1 MITGAGSGIGRAV
14 ALEMARHGMN
24 LALVDINASGLEQT
38 RGLINDES
46 LTVSSHVLDVT
57 AVDALKTLPHLVSEV
72 HRTVDVLVNNAGVT
86 CVKSFF
92 EQSMDDFDWVMNVNF
107 NAVVRGTKL
116 FLPYLMRRPEAHII
130 NISSIFGIV
139 GIPGQTSYCA
149 SKFAV
154 RGFSEALQEELI
166 NTPIGV
172 TVVHPGGVA
181 TRVVSDAR
189 TSDEALKGKM
199 ARAFERHAI
208 HPDEA
213 ARLIVRALRKK
224 RPRLVLTREAIL
236 GDLVKRF
243 FPVWGNRFFVSLLIR
258 ILGMKPMM
266 DALHTRAYETESA
279 RPLPME
285 NE

>member
-14 ALEMARHGMN
+14 ALEMSRQGMN
-24 LALVDINASGLEQT
+24 LALVDINEAGLAQT
-38 RGLINDES
+38 RAMISDS
-46 LTVSSHVLDVT
+46 KLTVSCHVVDVT
-57 AVDALKTLPHLVSEV
+57 DIQALKALPQGVLAF

-139 GIPGQTSYCA
+139 GVPGQTSYCA

-154 RGFSEALQEELI
+154 RGFSESLQEELI

-181 TRVVSDAR
+181 TRVVADAR
-189 TSDEALKGKM
+189 TSDEALKTEM

-213 ARLIVRALRKK
+213 ARQIVQALRKK

-236 GDLVKRF
+236 GDLIKRV
-243 FPVWGNRFFVSLLIR
+243 FPIWGNRFFVWLLIR
-258 ILGMKPMM
+258 MLGMKPMM
-266 DALHTRAYETESA
+266 EALHTRAYETASE
-279 RPLPME
+279 RPMPIDHE
-285 NE
+285 

>member
-1 MITGAGSGIGRAV
+1 M
-14 ALEMARHGMN
+14 ALEMARQGMN
-24 LALVDINASGLEQT
+24 LALVDISESGLAQT
-38 RGLINDES
+38 RAMLGES
-46 LTVSSHVLDVT
+46 KLTISSHVLDVT
-57 AVDALKTLPHLVSEV
+57 DVNALNALPQLVSGF

-139 GIPGQTSYCA
+139 GVPGQTSYCA

-154 RGFSEALQEELI
+154 RGFSESLQEELI

-189 TSDEALKGKM
+189 TSDEALKSRM

-213 ARLIVRALRKK
+213 ARHIVAALRKK
-224 RPRLVLTREAIL
+224 RFRLVLTREAIL
-236 GDLVKRF
+236 GDFLKRL
-243 FPVWGNRFFVSLLIR
+243 FPVWGNRIFVRLLIR
-258 ILGMKPMM
+258 LLGMKPMM
-266 DALHTRAYETESA
+266 DALHTRAYETASE
-279 RPLPME
+279 RPRPIDHE
-285 NE
+285 

>member
-1 MITGAGSGIGRAV
+1 MITGAGSGIGRAL
-14 ALEMARHGMN
+14 ALEMSRHGMN
-24 LALVDINASGLEQT
+24 LALVDINASGLAQT
-38 RGLINDES
+38 RALITDQT
-46 LTVSSHVLDVT
+46 LTISSHVIDVT
-57 AVDALKTLPHLVSEV
+57 DVDALKSLPHLVLGF
-72 HRTVDVLVNNAGVT
+72 HRTIDVLVNNAGVT

-92 EQSMDDFDWVMNVNF
+92 EQSMEDFDWVMNVNF

-139 GIPGQTSYCA
+139 GVPGQTSYCA

-154 RGFSEALQEELI
+154 RGFSESLQEELI

-189 TSDEALKGKM
+189 TSDEALKGQM
-199 ARAFERHAI
+199 ARAFVRHAI

-224 RPRLVLTREAIL
+224 RPRLMITREAIL

-243 FPVWGNRFFVSLLIR
+243 FPVWGNRFFVRLLIR
-258 ILGMKPMM
+258 LLGMKPMM
-266 DALHTRAYETESA
+266 EALHNRAYETESE
-279 RPLPME
+279 RPLPIE
-285 NE
+285 HE